1 MHTYHTEE
9 QLKDILEEY
18 LIYLRK
24 SRSDNPKETVEETLA
39 RHEEELQTYAK
50 ENLGGYIKEDN
61 IYREVVSGGE
71 DIEARPEFVK
81 VLKRMEKGDIKGV
94 IVVDT
99 ARLSRA
105 GIYGAGD
112 VINAFLYTNTLIMT
126 PVKTYDL
133 SQKFDKKFIE
143 MEMIKSNDY
152 LDYVKE
158 VLGNGRLR
166 SLRSGCFIAKEA
178 PFGFAKEKLPHK
190 GHKLVPVAE
199 EVEIV
204 QQIFKMY
211 IEEGLSIHAIV
222 IRLKKEGIL
231 NRGGSSFTRHSLGV
245 MLSNHHYLGKIVWA
259 KRKNIKILQ
268 DGKLVKRRI
277 KNPNPLIF
285 DGLHD
290 SIISEETFAQAQ
302 EKLKATVDSMPR
314 TTVPVNPLA
323 GLIRCKSCGR
333 VMIRQHTAKE
343 RYSTIK
349 RAKEPNKEKLSKVLR
364 EAKTKSGLTQIQIAE
379 KLGANRAVVSNWF
392 SPTLSR
398 FRPSKGFSSHWLN
411 LKALLN
417 ITTDEFD
424 EDILT
429 YVSVPQPAF
438 LVCHKPGCKMSSSQ
452 LHIVEEELLTALKN
466 YLHNYRYFL
475 DNYENEIVKEVKG
488 NTKEIKTLKA
498 KIEKYT
504 KAKKNALRN
513 YNLEDI
519 TREEYLEEKK
529 ELESYIKT
537 CEERIAKL
545 EDNEE
550 EDKLIKYRRA
560 VPILEK
566 CLEQYGP
573 LSIEEKNSLLKAIIK
588 NVEYSKSGK
597 DLKLEVEL
605 LI

>member
-1 MHTYHTEE
+1 MNSYHTEE
-9 QLKDILEEY
+9 QLKAILEEY

-24 SRSDNPKETVEETLA
+24 SRSDDPKESVEETLA
-39 RHEEELQTYAK
+39 RHEEELQNYAK
-50 ENLGGYIKEDN
+50 ENLGGYIKEGN

-81 VLKRMEKGDIKGV
+81 VLKRMEKGNIKGV
-94 IVVDT
+94 LVVDT

-112 VINAFLYTNTLIMT
+112 VINAFFYTNTLIMT
-126 PVKTYDL
+126 PIKTYDL
-133 SQKFDKKFIE
+133 NEKFDKKFIE

-190 GHKLVPVAE
+190 GYKLVPVDH

-211 IEEGLSIHAIV
+211 IEEGLSIYAIV
-222 IRLKKEGIL
+222 LKLEKEGIV
-231 NRGGSSFTRHSLGV
+231 NRIGTSFTRHALGV
-245 MLSNHHYLGKIVWA
+245 MLSNHHYIGKLVWA
-259 KRKNIKILQ
+259 KKKNIKVLQ
-268 DGKLVKRRI
+268 DGKLVKRRV

-285 DGLHD
+285 EGLHEP
-290 SIISEETFAQAQ
+290 IISEDTFYLAQ

-314 TTVPVNPLA
+314 TSVPVNPLA
-323 GLIRCKSCGR
+323 GLIRCKSCGK
-333 VMIRQHTAKE
+333 VLIRKYTEKE
-343 RYSTIK
+343 RYATIK
-349 RAKEPNKEKLSKVLR
+349 RAKEPNKEKLSKVMR
-364 EAKTKSGLTQIQIAE
+364 EARKKSGLTQIQIAE
-379 KLGANRAVVSNWF
+379 KLRVNRGVVSNWF
-392 SPTLSR
+392 SPNTNR
-398 FRPSKGFSSHWLN
+398 FRPSKGFASHWLN

-424 EDILT
+424 EDLLT
-429 YVSVPQPAF
+429 YEPVPFPPA
-438 LVCHKPGCKMSSSQ
+438 LVCNTKYCKTASSY
-452 LHIVEEELLTALKN
+452 LHIVEDELLTALKV

-475 DNYENEIVKEVKG
+475 DNYEAEIVKEVKG
-488 NTKEIKTLKA
+488 NTSEIKALKA
-498 KIEKYT
+498 KIEKYN

-529 ELESYIKT
+529 ELEAYIKA
-537 CEERIAKL
+537 CEERIEKL
-545 EDNEE
+545 EENKE
-550 EDKLIKYRRA
+550 EDKLIRYKKA

-566 CLEQYGP
+566 CLDQYDT
-573 LSIEEKNSLLKAIIK
+573 LSIEDKNSLLKAIVK